1 MAGGDAWYD
10 WLAAAIDTDTDT
22 MRRAK
27 MTDAA
32 GTLDHAAASAIRAA
46 VARDEAYERVIS
58 TVSRMLESAQ
68 EAALAG
74 TVFPGPYLGDV
85 EDLLD
90 ELATAAVAV
99 YLAGV
104 AMDTQ
109 RELADSAIERERAE
123 LRRERGNAEAL
134 GDVPIEGED
143 ELGRWWSRHHNGYR
157 APEVVAELEAAS
169 PTLVRERKRETDFTK
184 DPAPK

>member
-1 MAGGDAWYD
+1 MTKHAGGNA
-10 WLAAAIDTDTDT
+10 L
-22 MRRAK
+22 
-27 MTDAA
+27 
-32 GTLDHAAASAIRAA
+32 
-46 VARDEAYERVIS
+46 DEARERVINM
-58 TVSRMLESAQ
+58 VSRMLESAQ
-68 EAALAG
+68 EAERAG

-90 ELATAAVAV
+90 ELALAAVAD
-99 YLAGV
+99 YLAETAV
-104 AMDTQ
+104 DVQ
-109 RELADSAIERERAE
+109 RELADSATERERAA
-123 LRRERGNAEAL
+123 LRRERGSAEAL